1 MVLLNL
7 QRRRL
12 LADSLKS
19 TINEKEAKVVFPTK
33 KVQTLIGSKI
43 RVEMKGSERHVLEGT
58 LNSVDDYLNLHLLET
73 VEIVDG
79 ERARSLGSVILRG
92 NNIILIS
99 PVE

>member
-1 MVLLNL
+1 M
-7 QRRRL
+7 
-12 LADSLKS
+12 
-19 TINEKEAKVVFPTK
+19 FPTK

-43 RVEMKGSERHVLEGT
+43 KVEMKGAEHHVLEGT

>member
-1 MVLLNL
+1 M
-7 QRRRL
+7 
-12 LADSLKS
+12 
-19 TINEKEAKVVFPTK
+19 FPSK

-43 RVEMKGSERHVLEGT
+43 RVEMKGSEQHVLEGT

-73 VEIVDG
+73 VEIVHG

>member
-1 MVLLNL
+1 
-7 QRRRL
+7 
-12 LADSLKS
+12 
-19 TINEKEAKVVFPTK
+19 
-33 KVQTLIGSKI
+33 
-43 RVEMKGSERHVLEGT
+43 MKGSQRNVLEGT
-58 LNSVDDYLNLHLLET
+58 LNSVDDYLNLHLQET